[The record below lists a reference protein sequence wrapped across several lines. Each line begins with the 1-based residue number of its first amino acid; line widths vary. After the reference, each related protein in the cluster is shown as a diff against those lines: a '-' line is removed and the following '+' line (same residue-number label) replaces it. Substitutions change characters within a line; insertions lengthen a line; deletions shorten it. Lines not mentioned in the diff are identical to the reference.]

1 MSKGLITLI
10 GVVASVAVI
19 ALGFFLVALP
29 IWLQSVAVDAQT
41 QTVKTTNALY
51 QTQVDTLR
59 VQEDNLEEI
68 NGAVA
73 GLRAQIPAS
82 GQLDDVFEVI
92 GRAAEASGA
101 SILSIT
107 AGETTAFVVRT
118 GIADDGTAQAP
129 AAEVPAA
136 EAVPAPDAS
145 STPVEGATGDVTA
158 PVVAAPGRQQ
168 VDFAIT
174 VTAPTMDQAT
184 AFLDALRAGPR
195 LLSSITATASD
206 NGEGGVALQVS
217 ALTFVDE
224 EG

>member
-1 MSKGLITLI
+1 MSKSLITLI
-10 GVVASVAVI
+10 GVVVSIAVI

-29 IWLQSVAVDAQT
+29 IWVESVSVDAQT
-41 QTVKTTNALY
+41 QTVQTTNALY
-51 QTQVDTLR
+51 QSQVDTLQE
-59 VQEDNLEEI
+59 QEDNLAAINEE
-68 NGAVA
+68 VS
-73 GLRAQIPAS
+73 GLRTQIPAS

-118 GIADDGTAQAP
+118 GIEDDGVVEAP
-129 AAEVPAA
+129 PA
-136 EAVPAPDAS
+136 EATPAPDAS
-145 STPVEGATGDVTA
+145 ATPEAGAADDAGT

-174 VTAPTMDQAT
+174 VTAPNMDQAT

-195 LLSSITATASD
+195 LLSSVTATASD

-217 ALTFVDE
+217 ALTFVDQ

>member
-10 GVVASVAVI
+10 GVVVSIGVI

-41 QTVKTTNALY
+41 QTVQSTNALY
-51 QTQVDTLR
+51 QSQVDTLGD
-59 VQEDNLEEI
+59 QEENLDAI
-68 NGAVA
+68 NGEVA

-118 GIADDGTAQAP
+118 GVEEDGVEAP
-129 AAEVPAA
+129 PAVA
-136 EAVPAPDAS
+136 TPAPDAS
-145 STPVEGATGDVTA
+145 EAPEAGVPDDAIPPVA
-158 PVVAAPGRQQ
+158 PAAGRQQ

-224 EG
+224 